1 MSRVLLPSSGEIEIP
16 PWVDDL
22 ASFRHWVDSGAL
34 LEKLLGRS
42 RPRWRRPTRAAAYMA
57 PLGTNSMLDAGYS
70 LGPNWSRRTPRLI
83 SGGLAHGNRPRFAF
97 SLATFSTPRLR
108 AAVRIVN
115 FRESA
120 LCRTFE

>member
-42 RPRWRRPTRAAAYMA
+42 RPRWR
-57 PLGTNSMLDAGYS
+57 
-70 LGPNWSRRTPRLI
+70 
-83 SGGLAHGNRPRFAF
+83 
-97 SLATFSTPRLR
+97 
-108 AAVRIVN
+108 
-115 FRESA
+115 
-120 LCRTFE
+120 